1 MAREYWGHH
10 IPETHE
16 ERLALGTALI
26 VVDLQRD
33 FVHPDGHCAKSM
45 DVSHIGSVVPAN
57 ARLISLARQ
66 HRIPVICTLV
76 TQHVEGA
83 YASPRWIADNLR
95 YPNFEPIHCIEG
107 TWGWELH
114 DEIATTSSDI
124 LLRKYRRSAFVGTN
138 LVDLLHTLRRGNT
151 HRVGCRRNRVCR
163 INGTRRDRTRLLRRR
178 ARGLHRRRDT
188 RARAGSVCHL
198 RTPTAARRSHR
209 LDAACR
215 NPPTIESRLRRPRR
229 LPVATARRG
238 ATGSRPTDTQARVDT
253 LAEDGSPAPGT
264 NVPNPSP

>member
-1 MAREYWGHH
+1 MALEYWGHH

-45 DVSHIGSVVPAN
+45 DVSYIGSVVPAN
-57 ARLISLARQ
+57 ARLISLARR

-95 YPNFEPIHCIEG
+95 YPNFEPVHCIEN

-114 DEIATTSSDI
+114 DEIVTSSGDI

-138 LVDLLHTLRRGNT
+138 LVELLHTLRVETLIVSG
-151 HRVGCRRNRVCR
+151 
-163 INGTRRDRTRLLRRR
+163 
-178 ARGLHRRRDT
+178 
-188 RARAGSVCHL
+188 
-198 RTPTAARRSHR
+198 
-209 LDAACR
+209 
-215 NPPTIESRLRRPRR
+215 
-229 LPVATARRG
+229 VA
-238 ATGSRPTDTQARVDT
+238 ATGCVESTVRDAIEHDFFVVVPVDCIG
-253 LAEDGSPAPGT
+253 DGSPELVQAACATLERVLLPGDLT
-264 NVPNPSP
+264 DSPQLADTLDKVNASPRRVAI